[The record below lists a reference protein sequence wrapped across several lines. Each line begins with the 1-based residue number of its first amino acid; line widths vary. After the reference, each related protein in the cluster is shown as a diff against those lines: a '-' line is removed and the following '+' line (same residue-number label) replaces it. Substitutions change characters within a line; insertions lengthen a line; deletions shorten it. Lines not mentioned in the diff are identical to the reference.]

1 MLLPSDVARLVLGYL
16 QEEGLSATSHAF
28 IHESPNLK
36 EYAEHTMGDGS
47 LPACVFSVFG
57 KGLITI
63 LNEYMAAKTKETS
76 HEVPAMMT
84 SLWKK
89 LDFTVKQIK
98 SLQNSP
104 GFSASQRV
112 RTRVGMAN
120 LARQQVL
127 TVTSASSLVCS
138 SETSI
143 ISSPALSSQ
152 SVLSPSTS
160 VSYSSPQIR
169 APAANA
175 APQQFHDISRTL
187 SVQRD
192 SPIQILVS
200 EQRPN
205 PGPMSP
211 GRRKWDTPRKRSG
224 ALGGPSGPGKS
235 STPASNV
242 TAEPQPEEV
251 VDENFPQLV
260 IQSARDKILGD
271 RSLQEKLAENINKIL
286 ANEPTPQTL
295 KAPSSSV
302 EDDQSIDE
310 ILGLQGEIH
319 MSEDAIHDILAQTE
333 SDPAFQAL
341 FDLFDYHKTRTDG
354 EAGNVDMGNTTGESD
369 NAGPPQSTVEQLQS
383 NNPGTTLQETSDLTA
398 AMAKNKATHERKTR
412 KSNSLLKKT
421 VLTSS
426 SRSSRL
432 ENTTAKL
439 LVIEEPP
446 VENSK
451 EKASLF
457 KNSVDASPM
466 DIDNTVDTSAIL
478 ESTPTLRELECVT
491 KDNLTT
497 TMSLIDS
504 AAVLLSRATAPPE
517 PVINVDNSRESKQEQ
532 GSLVQSA
539 ASLLSSQS
547 DKPVFVSPAKVT
559 LGGNPSLTSVAISS
573 GTIEPQMN
581 HSITPQTSPCSF
593 SSAGATVANTIAV
606 NAVTACSPVTSSVS
620 TPHTDLLNSSTFPSA
635 TSPISGML
643 GAAQSSLATSNNN
656 TPTKDVTDSNN
667 VVSLKIIISD
677 NPDEDSSSDRALNQ
691 AISSISAEKLPTI
704 YLSSPVKSPREPGTP
719 RGTNFD
725 ETALAV
731 HGLQSSETLA
741 NNSPCRAAAL
751 VPFHQLTTQ
760 AQLANSPS
768 RAGALLPFHQL
779 TSTTQTRLAN
789 SQSRAGALVPFHQLT
804 STTQTQLTKSS
815 SKAGALVPF
824 HQTTATTQTQQA
836 NLPSRAGELVPSH
849 PLPRTTQTQQ
859 SYIIQLPLD
868 TANTSLQG
876 ANTSYFLMT
885 EPLTADTSG
894 RQVQVPAGSSAG
906 PLLAQNSHYSVSTAT
921 SAQSL
926 VPGSPLILPSPVK
939 PMVLPVSVLGQ
950 NAPGNIHMVANQ
962 LVGIPNPVPMQQTVT
977 LDPKLSVVAA
987 EQSTG
992 GIMHNEVT
1000 QNLQNAMQ
1008 QHEPK
1013 DSSSSHKRILCFESS
1028 THIQT
1033 PTTKPAMATSST
1045 VNTSTSQY
1053 VAQTKKG
1060 RSQTARCTR
1069 PAILRGNKQKRRIET
1084 CPADPNAGGNLVTS
1098 ISPHQQQNHVKKNS
1112 AKQDANIINEK
1123 SQIVSENRIAVTQPK
1138 SVKSS
1143 EPGTKLKS
1151 TTGKRSHIAEAGCDG
1166 AKPKDSGSAE
1176 SSSLPDSALKSVSS
1190 KDKVERVSKEPA
1202 EEQAEK
1208 ITHTQDKPN
1217 VMADKENKVIGCSQE
1232 QQQSSHMPF
1241 SSAPADSAAPAV
1253 THTSSSKSKVASKT
1267 SSLAV
1272 HVAEMLQNIQGL
1284 NSPPRPGKRLPVGLN
1299 SPDPT
1304 GPRTPGTAGN
1314 QKESMNSPRTPLQQK
1329 KGKDAEGTPKNLL
1342 PRNTPDVPTC
1352 SPASEAGSEN
1362 SISMAAHTLMILSR
1376 AAIARTGTPL
1386 KDSLHQE
1393 ADEKSP
1399 TSLKT
1404 SKKRKQPPTTA
1415 SPPAKKS
1422 SKDSSPKKKKRKK
1435 KTLINCFPHDLDV
1448 DKFLSSLHYD
1458 E

>member
-28 IHESPNLK
+28 IQESPNLK
-36 EYAEHTMGDGS
+36 EYAEHTMGDGA

-57 KGLITI
+57 KGLTTI

-104 GFSASQRV
+104 ACSASQRA
-112 RTRVGMAN
+112 RSRVGLAN

-152 SVLSPSTS
+152 SVLSLSTP

-169 APAANA
+169 APPGNA
-175 APQQFHDISRTL
+175 TPQQFHDISQSL
-187 SVQRD
+187 SIQRD

-295 KAPSSSV
+295 KVPSSSV

-319 MSEDAIHDILAQTE
+319 MSEDAIHDILEQTE

-354 EAGNVDMGNTTGESD
+354 EPGNVDMANTTGERD
-369 NAGPPQSTVEQLQS
+369 NPGPPPSTVELFQS
-383 NNPGTTLQETSDLTA
+383 NNPGTILQETSDLTA
-398 AMAKNKATHERKTR
+398 AMVKNKTTHERKTR

-421 VLTSS
+421 VLASS

-432 ENTTAKL
+432 ENSTAKL

-446 VENSK
+446 VENGK
-451 EKASLF
+451 EEASLF
-457 KNSVDASPM
+457 NNSVDASPM

-478 ESTPTLRELECVT
+478 EITPTLRELECVT
-491 KDNLTT
+491 KDNLAT

-504 AAVLLSRATAPPE
+504 AAVILSRATATPE
-517 PVINVDNSRESKQEQ
+517 PAVNVDNPRESKQEQ

-547 DKPVFVSPAKVT
+547 DEPVFLSPAQVK
-559 LGGNPSLTSVAISS
+559 LSGNPSLISVAIRG

-581 HSITPQTSPCSF
+581 HSVTPQTSPSSF
-593 SSAGATVANTIAV
+593 SSAGATVANTTAV
-606 NAVTACSPVTSSVS
+606 NAVTACSPVSSFVS
-620 TPHTDLLNSSTFPSA
+620 TPHTDLLDSSIFSSA

-643 GAAQSSLATSNNN
+643 GAAQCSLVTSNNN

-677 NPDEDSSSDRALNQ
+677 NPDEDSSSALNQ
-691 AISSISAEKLPTI
+691 AISSISAEKPPTI
-704 YLSSPVKSPREPGTP
+704 YLSSPAKSPREPGTP
-719 RGTNFD
+719 RGTNLD

-731 HGLQSSETLA
+731 HGLQNSEALA
-741 NNSPCRAAAL
+741 NSPCRAAAL

-760 AQLANSPS
+760 AQLANSP
-768 RAGALLPFHQL
+768 G
-779 TSTTQTRLAN
+779 
-789 SQSRAGALVPFHQLT
+789 RAGALVPFHQLT
-804 STTQTQLTKSS
+804 STTQTQLPKSS
-815 SKAGALVPF
+815 CRAGALVPF
-824 HQTTATTQTQQA
+824 HQLTATTQTQQA
-836 NLPSRAGELVPSH
+836 NLPSRAGERVPSH
-849 PLPRTTQTQQ
+849 LLPRTTQTQQ

-868 TANTSLQG
+868 TVNPSLQG
-876 ANTSYFLMT
+876 ASTSYFLMT
-885 EPLTADTSG
+885 EPLTTDTSG
-894 RQVQVPAGSSAG
+894 RQLQVPAGSSTL
-906 PLLAQNSHYSVSTAT
+906 PLLPQNSHYSISTAT
-921 SAQSL
+921 STQSL
-926 VPGSPLILPSPVK
+926 VTGPPLILPSPVK
-939 PMVLPVSVLGQ
+939 PMMLPVSVVGQ
-950 NAPGNIHMVANQ
+950 NATGNVQMVANQ

-977 LDPKLSVVAA
+977 LDPKLSMVAA

-992 GIMHNEVT
+992 GIMHNEGT
-1000 QNLQNAMQ
+1000 QNLQKAMQ
-1008 QHEPK
+1008 QHDPK

-1028 THIQT
+1028 TQIQT
-1033 PTTKPAMATSST
+1033 SKPTMATSSG

-1053 VAQTKKG
+1053 VTHTKKG

-1069 PAILRGNKQKRRIET
+1069 PAILRGNKQKRYIET
-1084 CPADPNAGGNLVTS
+1084 VPCPADPNARGNLVTS
-1098 ISPHQQQNHVKKNS
+1098 VSSHQQQNHVKKNS
-1112 AKQDANIINEK
+1112 GKQNANFLNQK
-1123 SQIVSENRIAVTQPK
+1123 SPIASGNRIDVTQPE

-1143 EPGTKLKS
+1143 EPGIRLKS
-1151 TTGKRSHIAEAGCDG
+1151 TAGKHSHIAEAGPDG
-1166 AKPKDSGSAE
+1166 AKPKDSGSSE
-1176 SSSLPDSALKSVSS
+1176 SLSLTDSVLKSVSS
-1190 KDKVERVSKEPA
+1190 KDKVEHVRKEPA
-1202 EEQAEK
+1202 EEQSEK
-1208 ITHTQDKPN
+1208 SMHTQDKPN
-1217 VMADKENKVIGCSQE
+1217 VMADKENKVMGCSQE
-1232 QQQSSHMPF
+1232 QQQSSHTPF
-1241 SSAPADSAAPAV
+1241 SSAPADSATPAV
-1253 THTSSSKSKVASKT
+1253 THTSSSQSKAAKIPSKT
-1267 SSLAV
+1267 SSLAIQA
-1272 HVAEMLQNIQGL
+1272 AEMLQNIQGL

-1329 KGKDAEGTPKNLL
+1329 KGKDADGTPKNLL
-1342 PRNTPDVPTC
+1342 PHNTPDVPTC
-1352 SPASEAGSEN
+1352 SPASETGSEN
-1362 SISMAAHTLMILSR
+1362 SINMAAHTLMILSR

-1386 KDSLHQE
+1386 KDSLRQE
-1393 ADEKSP
+1393 AGEKSP
-1399 TSLKT
+1399 TSLKN
-1404 SKKRKQPPTTA
+1404 SKKRKQTPATA

-1422 SKDSSPKKKKRKK
+1422 SKQSSPTKKTRQK